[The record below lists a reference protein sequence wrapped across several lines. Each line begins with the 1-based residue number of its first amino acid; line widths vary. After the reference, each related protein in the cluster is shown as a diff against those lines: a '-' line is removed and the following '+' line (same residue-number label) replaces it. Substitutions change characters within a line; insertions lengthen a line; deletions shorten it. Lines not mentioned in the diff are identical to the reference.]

1 MKNLHFVFVLAIGA
15 IFLSS
20 CKKNTTDPID
30 GDPATSKNVEISVKH
45 NWADVSN
52 ALVLG
57 QDYLHPIT
65 DETVNFQTCNYY
77 LSNFQF
83 KNSDGTWW
91 SHPFS
96 YNLVRLTNNPQF
108 TFTLPDVPFG
118 NYDAVRFLIGVDSAK
133 NVSGAQAGDL
143 APSNAMFWS
152 WSTGYIMIKLEG
164 NSPQANWEWF
174 SFHVGGFRD
183 ADGSNTTRW
192 LELDL
197 TETPLTVSKENTPKL
212 KLHADISKTWG
223 LENKIEVYSSLHAP
237 DFVAQLI
244 ADQFRTAFTLDG
256 VE

>member
-1 MKNLHFVFVLAIGA
+1 MNKLHLSFFLVLGALVFV
-15 IFLSS
+15 S

-30 GDPATSKNVEISVKH
+30 TDPATSKSVEISVKH
-45 NWADVSN
+45 NWGDVANS
-52 ALVLG
+52 LVLG
-57 QDYLHPIT
+57 QDYVHPVT
-65 DETVNFQTCNYY
+65 GESFNFQTCNYY

-83 KNSDGTWW
+83 RKTDGTWW

-96 YNLVRLTNNPQF
+96 YNLVRLTDSQTANF
-108 TFTLPDVPFG
+108 SLPDVPFG

-164 NSPQANWEWF
+164 NSPQANWEYF
-174 SFHVGGFRD
+174 SFHIGGFRD

-192 LELDL
+192 VEMDL
-197 TETPLTVSKENTPKL
+197 NESPLTVSKDNTPKL

-223 LENKIEVYSSLHAP
+223 MENKIETYSSLHAP
-237 DFVAQLI
+237 GSVAQLM

>member
-1 MKNLHFVFVLAIGA
+1 MKNLHFVFVLAIGT
-15 IFLSS
+15 IFLNS
-20 CKKNTTDPID
+20 CKKNTTEPIDTDPI
-30 GDPATSKNVEISVKH
+30 TSKSVEISVKH
-45 NWADVSN
+45 NWADESN

-57 QDYLHPIT
+57 QDYLHPVT
-65 DETVNFQTCNYY
+65 DESFNFQTCNYY

-83 KNSDGTWW
+83 RKPDGTWW

-96 YNLVRLTNNPQF
+96 YNLVRVTDNPIYNF
-108 TFTLPDVPFG
+108 SLPEVPLG
-118 NYDAVRFLIGVDSAK
+118 TYNAVRFLIGVDSAK

-192 LELDL
+192 VEMDL
-197 TETPLTVSKENTPKL
+197 TDTPLSVSEQGNPRV

-223 LENKIEVYSSLHAP
+223 MENKIADYSSLHAP
-237 DFVAQLI
+237 GFVAQLM
-244 ADQFRTAFTLDG
+244 ADQFKTAFSLDG
-256 VE
+256 IE